1 MPDAVADS
9 PTASPT
15 PMAKV
20 VASILI
26 CLRAAAQH
34 YRDVGGLDARS
45 ALVLLDLADALESSI
60 VYESSAVS

>member
-1 MPDAVADS
+1 
-9 PTASPT
+9 
-15 PMAKV
+15 MAKV